1 MPSSPLPASLLVT
14 DHILDLFAH
23 AVTWADKVLDAGP
36 TAPPSGQ
43 GHAQEPASHCGF
55 WLFLRPGLLP
65 PVYPPPSAYTLRYT
79 YAILRLRI
87 SPLPSRATLAHG
99 AAQNGDFANPPSGTI
114 VGRQKGWW
122 QAGMAAPGPPSRTPP
137 TPMQALGCN
146 LHVRGRENPG
156 SAWAVLHSSDVV
168 YVRAVWQSV
177 FAVDSKRAARARF
190 VHARAYAV
198 HRIQPSCPT
207 SPRPT

>member
-1 MPSSPLPASLLVT
+1 MSGARRMPSSPLPASLLVT

-65 PVYPPPSAYTLRYT
+65 LFILPQRLYPPIYLRHIAVMNLPASVSRNPRTWRGPEWRFRESAFWNYCR
-79 YAILRLRI
+79 
-87 SPLPSRATLAHG
+87 
-99 AAQNGDFANPPSGTI
+99 PPEG
-114 VGRQKGWW
+114 GWW

-156 SAWAVLHSSDVV
+156 SAWAVQYCTV
-168 YVRAVWQSV
+168 Q
-177 FAVDSKRAARARF
+177 
-190 VHARAYAV
+190 
-198 HRIQPSCPT
+198 T
-207 SPRPT
+207 